1 MEPAA
6 ETTPAA
12 DPARCPGDPSVVGRV
27 PGPTGK
33 FQIWLEC
40 SATRQRDMNTGIQRV
55 VRNIVNA
62 AAVMTERGEARAA
75 GLWFDRRQGLQS
87 LQRLPL
93 PENQLPW
100 QNTEV
105 RGWQRWARAG
115 LNRLG
120 LLQLTRR
127 VRQAASRGQ
136 TQLRAMLRG
145 VVPQG
150 LLPGRGDVVLLLD
163 TTGEIQTV
171 LRDLQRAR
179 KRGARLG
186 VVVYDLIPH
195 EHPEFVEQ
203 NFHLNSVRDW
213 QTLRTVADFVIC
225 ISRSVREDVLRFE
238 ERMVQHGWP
247 RQERPIGWFTLGAEL
262 DAASDSAPCRPELD
276 QMLPPGAA
284 RDALL
289 MVGSISPRKN
299 HHLALDALE
308 QCWRRGSAQRL
319 VIAGGIGWN
328 CEDLVTRLRNHPE
341 LGRRL
346 FWFADLRDSELD
358 LCYRRCRSLVT
369 PSLAEG
375 FNLPIVEALSRGAT
389 VLASDLPV
397 HREVGGRFAAYFPA
411 TDAAA
416 LAALIDQ
423 LAERSA
429 LPGVAP
435 PEQFQWPGW
444 DVSCRELLA
453 ETERLAGACG

>member
-6 ETTPAA
+6 NTTPAA
-12 DPARCPGDPSVVGRV
+12 DPRRGPGQDSTAWRIA
-27 PGPTGK
+27 GPIGK
-33 FQIWLEC
+33 FHIWLEC
-40 SATRQRDMNTGIQRV
+40 SATHQRDMNTGIQRV

-62 AAVMTERGEARAA
+62 AAGFSERGEARAA
-75 GLWFDRRQGLQS
+75 GLWFDRRRGLQS

-100 QNTEV
+100 QSSEV
-105 RGWQRWARAG
+105 HGWQRWAREG
-115 LNRLG
+115 LSRLG

-127 VRQAASRGQ
+127 MRQAVSRGQ
-136 TQLRAMLRG
+136 TQVRALLRG
-145 VVPQG
+145 VFPQG
-150 LLPGRGDVVLLLD
+150 ILPGRGDVVLLLD
-163 TTGEIQTV
+163 TTWEIRTV

-195 EHPEFVEQ
+195 EHPEFVEH
-203 NFHLNSVRDW
+203 NFHVNSVRDW
-213 QTLRTVADFVIC
+213 QTLRTLADFMIC

-238 ERMVQHGWP
+238 ERMVRQGWP

-262 DAASDSAPCRPELD
+262 DAASDGAPCRPELD
-276 QMLPPGAA
+276 QVLSPGGP
-284 RDALL
+284 REALL

-308 QCWRRGSAQRL
+308 QCWQRGSPQRL

-346 FWFADLRDSELD
+346 FWFADLRDAELD
-358 LCYRRCRSLVT
+358 LCYRRCRALLT

-397 HREVGGRFAAYFPA
+397 HREVGGKFAAYFPP
-411 TDAAA
+411 TDAAP

-423 LAERSA
+423 LAGCSS

-435 PEQFQWPGW
+435 PEQFDWPGW